1 MPILEPTEEN
11 IQYCADILK
20 HGGLVGMPTETVYGL
35 AGDATNAESCTKIF
49 ATKQRPPTDP
59 LIVHISSL
67 DQMEQICTIQPHQKQ
82 IFDVLKQLWPG
93 PMTMV
98 FEKKEC
104 IPLICTANQST
115 VGIRYPSH
123 KVAHRLIE
131 LSGPIAAPS
140 ANLFGHIS
148 PVKAQHVQ
156 DDFPELVVLNGD

>member
-1 MPILEPTEEN
+1 
-11 IQYCADILK
+11 
-20 HGGLVGMPTETVYGL
+20 
-35 AGDATNAESCTKIF
+35 
-49 ATKQRPPTDP
+49 
-59 LIVHISSL
+59 
-67 DQMEQICTIQPHQKQ
+67 
-82 IFDVLKQLWPG
+82 
-93 PMTMV
+93 MTMV
-98 FEKKEC
+98 FEKKDC

-156 DDFPELVVLNGD
+156 DDFPELTVLNGDQADIGIESTVLQIRKNEVFVFRKGFITVEKIRQILEDNGLGNVAVNYNKVS